1 MLNVDDIRSIPLF
14 AALADADLDRL
25 AQTSAD
31 LHLKAGEYAVHEGA
45 ERALYAVLAGKIE
58 VVKMVDGIERT
69 LGYRAPGAI
78 FGEVPLTFGT
88 VFPGAYRAA
97 EPSRVLR
104 VDPKDYYAVA
114 ASSPAISAKI
124 GALALERIG
133 GLKGIAAEPPKVRA
147 TLFGDRW
154 DPACSALRHFLARNQ
169 ISFEWITPDASD
181 VSARWPGTCPT
192 SGDCPALKLGDGT
205 LLTRPETRDIAE
217 RMGLQTRPRRAEY
230 DTMIIGGGPAGLAA
244 AVYGASEGLSTIV
257 VEREAPGGQAGTSS
271 HRELPRLSQ
280 RRFGRRARESRAA
293 ASEAPRR

>member
-114 ASSPAISAKI
+114 HRRRRSP
-124 GALALERIG
+124 R
-133 GLKGIAAEPPKVRA
+133 
-147 TLFGDRW
+147 
-154 DPACSALRHFLARNQ
+154 
-169 ISFEWITPDASD
+169 
-181 VSARWPGTCPT
+181 
-192 SGDCPALKLGDGT
+192 
-205 LLTRPETRDIAE
+205 
-217 RMGLQTRPRRAEY
+217 
-230 DTMIIGGGPAGLAA
+230 
-244 AVYGASEGLSTIV
+244 
-257 VEREAPGGQAGTSS
+257 
-271 HRELPRLSQ
+271 
-280 RRFGRRARESRAA
+280 
-293 ASEAPRR
+293 

>member
-205 LLTRPETRDIAE
+205 LLTRNSRHRRAHRPANPAATGGIRHDDH
-217 RMGLQTRPRRAEY
+217 RRRPGRPRS
-230 DTMIIGGGPAGLAA
+230 GGLRRVRRVEHDRRGTRGAG
-244 AVYGASEGLSTIV
+244 
-257 VEREAPGGQAGTSS
+257 RPGGNVVT